1 MRGVQRLSSCAGALP
16 WCWMPLQPMYLHAPP
31 RQVGQRAT
39 SDAMG
44 DLFGNPP
51 QPFLV
56 ARGALMCSS
65 AEFTTKQVNRYCNT
79 YFAVHTR
86 SSSFDWQLGLFTIFH
101 SGENGTQ
108 PFALCLGGRAVRL
121 PGEGGRG
128 PLIEGAGAQP

>member
-1 MRGVQRLSSCAGALP
+1 
-16 WCWMPLQPMYLHAPP
+16 MPLQPMYLHAPP

-65 AEFTTKQVNRYCNT
+65 AEFTTKQVNRYRYRYRYMTCMMDSIAYQPWYIVPT
-79 YFAVHTR
+79 
-86 SSSFDWQLGLFTIFH
+86 
-101 SGENGTQ
+101 SGYQ
-108 PFALCLGGRAVRL
+108 RL
-121 PGEGGRG
+121 
-128 PLIEGAGAQP
+128 